1 MVLGMETRTRRRGL
15 GLQVW
20 TQRATGAATV
30 MAGLVEEHGVQAR
43 GWRSE
48 KAGAEG
54 RAGPHQDLRKEC
66 FRAEGAATQ
75 RPEVGICWVG
85 LKDRITSW
93 GVI

>member
-1 MVLGMETRTRRRGL
+1 MVLGMEPRTQQHGL
-15 GLQVW
+15 GLQAW
-20 TQRATGAATV
+20 TQTAAGAVAV
-30 MAGLVEEHGVQAR
+30 LAGLGVQAW

-48 KAGAEG
+48 KEGMAG
-54 RAGPHQDLRKEC
+54 RAGPHQDLRKER

-85 LKDRITSW
+85 LRDRITSG